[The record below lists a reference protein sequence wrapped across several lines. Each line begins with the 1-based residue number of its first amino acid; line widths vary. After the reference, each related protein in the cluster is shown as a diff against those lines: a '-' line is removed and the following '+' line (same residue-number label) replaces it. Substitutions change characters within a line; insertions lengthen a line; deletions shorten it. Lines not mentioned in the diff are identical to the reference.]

1 MPHVKD
7 NEGKA
12 VAGRLYQ
19 LETIARVSERF
30 TNKYRQSLIVQA
42 TGTGKTRVAIA
53 LSKLMIDARWVK
65 RVLFLC
71 DRKELRKQAANAFNQ
86 FTNEP
91 LYVVGKSKKADRQNA
106 RIYIATYPG
115 MMKIMDHFDVGY
127 FDLIIADE
135 SHRSI
140 YNVYGDLF
148 KYFDALQIGL
158 TATPIDMV
166 SKTTFGLFGCEG
178 RIPTANY
185 SLEDAIADNNLVPY
199 EVVTHT
205 TEFLREGIKRE
216 KLSDAQIRELEE
228 QGIDPNTLE
237 FDGKALDEAIYNK
250 DTNRYI
256 LRNLMENGLKDRDGQ
271 LPGKTIIF
279 ARNHKHALLLNE
291 LFDDMYPQFAGRF
304 CQVID
309 NYDPRAEQLI
319 DDFKGLDE
327 STNKELTIAISVDML
342 DTGIDVPEIVNL
354 VFAKPVKSKVKFWQM
369 IGSHP
374 NPCDR
379 LNSWPNYYLEQYP
392 RKIAC
397 YLASISK
404 LDNFLDQLDGILR
417 RHSRHFAMLY
427 FSDHGLSVSDSAN
440 PVHHDGHVQGGYSVP
455 LIITASD
462 ITSHQSVSRK
472 ISARN
477 FAGIFQWLTGI
488 RTENIPPFNPL
499 TDEDNEPVMVFNGEK
514 NVPADS
520 LKPQPLI
527 LPDHR

>member
-1 MPHVKD
+1 PLNSVPHVKD

-237 FDGKALDEAIYNK
+237 FD
-250 DTNRYI
+250 
-256 LRNLMENGLKDRDGQ
+256 
-271 LPGKTIIF
+271 
-279 ARNHKHALLLNE
+279 
-291 LFDDMYPQFAGRF
+291 
-304 CQVID
+304 
-309 NYDPRAEQLI
+309 
-319 DDFKGLDE
+319 
-327 STNKELTIAISVDML
+327 
-342 DTGIDVPEIVNL
+342 
-354 VFAKPVKSKVKFWQM
+354 
-369 IGSHP
+369 
-374 NPCDR
+374 
-379 LNSWPNYYLEQYP
+379 
-392 RKIAC
+392 
-397 YLASISK
+397 
-404 LDNFLDQLDGILR
+404 
-417 RHSRHFAMLY
+417 
-427 FSDHGLSVSDSAN
+427 
-440 PVHHDGHVQGGYSVP
+440 
-455 LIITASD
+455 
-462 ITSHQSVSRK
+462 
-472 ISARN
+472 
-477 FAGIFQWLTGI
+477 
-488 RTENIPPFNPL
+488 
-499 TDEDNEPVMVFNGEK
+499 
-514 NVPADS
+514 
-520 LKPQPLI
+520 
-527 LPDHR
+527 